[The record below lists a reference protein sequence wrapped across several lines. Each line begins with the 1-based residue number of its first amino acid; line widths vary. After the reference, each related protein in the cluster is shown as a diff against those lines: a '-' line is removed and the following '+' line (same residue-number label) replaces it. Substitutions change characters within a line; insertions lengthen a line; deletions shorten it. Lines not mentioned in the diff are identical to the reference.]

1 MLRKGF
7 LMLCLLV
14 GSLILTTTVHAREN
28 PNMVTLECSGVVHS
42 DAGEKTSPQDAE
54 KGAMHHHG
62 CHGASTFLPG
72 HFKAAHS
79 FAIPS
84 NRYPV
89 DRLALHV
96 SRNAG
101 PALRQ
106 PIA

>member
-1 MLRKGF
+1 
-7 LMLCLLV
+7 MLCLLV

-28 PNMVTLECSGVVHS
+28 PNLVTLECSGVVHS
-42 DAGEKTSPQDAE
+42 DIGKEASPQDAE

-72 HFKAAHS
+72 HSKATRS
-79 FAIPS
+79 FALPS
-84 NRYPV
+84 NLYPV
-89 DRLALHV
+89 DRIESRI

-101 PALRQ
+101 PALRP